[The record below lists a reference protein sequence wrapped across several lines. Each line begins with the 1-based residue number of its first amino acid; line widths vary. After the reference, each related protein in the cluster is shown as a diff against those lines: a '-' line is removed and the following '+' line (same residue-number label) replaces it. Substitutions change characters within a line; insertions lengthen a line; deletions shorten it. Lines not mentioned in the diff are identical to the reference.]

1 MCFIQQLTSFKIIA
15 ILRGLPA
22 DKVIPV
28 AEVLQEA
35 GIRFIEITMN
45 SPEPLKNIERLVTK
59 MGDQLRI
66 GAGTVLDVK
75 SAADAM
81 KAGASFILSPIV
93 DLALIEATKKMGAIS
108 IPGAFTPTEV
118 FLAHKAG
125 ADIVKVFPAISPAYI
140 RDLKGPLP
148 QIPLLPTGGI
158 GLNNSR
164 AYLDAGAIGLGVG
177 NALVNSRQPVT
188 DAYLAALKTNAQQFI
203 EAIHS

>member
-75 SAADAM
+75 SAADAI

-158 GLNNSR
+158 VLNNSR